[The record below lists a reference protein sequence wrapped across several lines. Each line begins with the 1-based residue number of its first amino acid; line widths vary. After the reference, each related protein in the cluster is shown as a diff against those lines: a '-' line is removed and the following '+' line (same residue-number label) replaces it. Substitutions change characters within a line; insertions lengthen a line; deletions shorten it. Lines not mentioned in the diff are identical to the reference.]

1 MADNY
6 SIPPLSE
13 KVVDTYVQRIGE
25 GDNSSQCLIEPIE
38 INRNFLEKNSVM
50 LANCLIDTKKE
61 VTNKVHCKVINPFSS
76 VVQLYQ
82 DTCIGFAEEIEG
94 EVILIPEQ
102 GDDANESTNTM

>member
-1 MADNY
+1 M
-6 SIPPLSE
+6 
-13 KVVDTYVQRIGE
+13 VDAYVQRIGE

-61 VTNKVHCKVINPFSS
+61 VTNKVMVLNPFSS

-102 GDDANESTNTM
+102 GDDANESTHRQVNTM